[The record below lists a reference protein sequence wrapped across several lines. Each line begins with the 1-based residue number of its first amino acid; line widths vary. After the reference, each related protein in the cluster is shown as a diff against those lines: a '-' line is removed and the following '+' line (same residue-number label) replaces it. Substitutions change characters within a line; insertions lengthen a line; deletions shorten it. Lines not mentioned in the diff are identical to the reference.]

1 MTPPNAIGQ
10 MTMVSRLFSLVVVAQ
25 TAAAI
30 AITYVANRTNTPRLG
45 IVVLLLWLLLSTA
58 TGLWYR
64 RKLTS
69 VVVSCALFLA
79 WVFSFGAY
87 ILIGYFGLG
96 WTGLIKSLS
105 G

>member
-10 MTMVSRLFSLVVVAQ
+10 VATVSRFLSLVLVVQ
-25 TAAAI
+25 TTVAI
-30 AITYVANRTNTPRLG
+30 VITYVANRTNTSRLG
-45 IVVLLLWLLLSTA
+45 IVVLLLWLLLSTT

-64 RKLTS
+64 RKLAS
-69 VVVSCALFLA
+69 WVVLCALLLA
-79 WVFSFGAY
+79 WVFSFAAY

-96 WTGLIKSLS
+96 WTGLIKRLN

>member
-1 MTPPNAIGQ
+1 MTPSNAIAPII
-10 MTMVSRLFSLVVVAQ
+10 TVSKLLSLVVVAQ

-30 AITYVANRTNTPRLG
+30 AVTYVANRTNTSRLG

-69 VVVSCALFLA
+69 LVVLCALFLA
-79 WVFSFGAY
+79 WVFSFAAY

-96 WTGLIKSLS
+96 WTGLIKSLN